1 MFLKKYWI
9 FILAIIY
16 ILLPVDLIPDVI
28 PFFGGM
34 DDSTMV
40 ILGLVKQYLD
50 TKKKKDGKNGV

>member
-50 TKKKKDGKNGV
+50 AKKKKNGSNGV

>member
-16 ILLPVDLIPDVI
+16 ILLPVDLVPDVI

-50 TKKKKDGKNGV
+50 AKKKKNGSNGV